1 MTQFGALVA
10 ILAATLAG
18 SAVAGTDTPDIL
30 AALDESAAQVLSD
43 SEAAAIRGEA
53 TQYVMRTQV
62 SSSFNSLDP
71 LTSKTTADVFL
82 SAAATPMTVSTTL
95 DPYKW
100 RYGYWGGAGWS
111 NGEAVDLASLPLTSS
126 TTTSATA
133 AAAAGSLQSLF
144 DTWKTSKSFVD
155 RMDGYF
161 WEQDVSYLNAL
172 INLKSGKKT
181 ASAVKIAVTN
191 ADKTLYDKLN
201 SPALKNW
208 RNPATGTLMYDNSLD
223 NAPAPDAAAPKT
235 VSYTLINGKTV
246 ITRTIPFS
254 EYARA
259 QALSAIGARIKL
271 NYPVL

>member
-1 MTQFGALVA
+1 MTQFGAIVA
-10 ILAATLAG
+10 VLALTLAG
-18 SAVAGTDTPDIL
+18 SAVAEVPAIL
-30 AALDESAAQVLSD
+30 AALDESTVRVINDSD
-43 SEAAAIRGEA
+43 AAAIRGEA

-62 SSSFNSLDP
+62 SSSVSSLDP

-82 SAAATPMTVSTTL
+82 SAAGTAMTVSTTL

-111 NGEAVDLASLPLTSS
+111 NGEAVDLASLPV
-126 TTTSATA
+126 TTTAAIASATA
-133 AAAAGSLQSLF
+133 ATSAASLQSLL

-172 INLKSGKKT
+172 VSLKGGKKS
-181 ASAVKIAVTN
+181 ASAVKILVTN

-235 VSYTLINGKTV
+235 VRYTLTNGKTV
-246 ITRTIPFS
+246 FTRSIPFS

-271 NYPVL
+271 NYPVQ